1 MTEKMSRE
9 KAEWS
14 PEWLTI
20 REFIHITPVN
30 LFHKEQEEG
39 EKQPEAEQ
47 QLTAE
52 FRRNLHVLVRARFT
66 LETAQE
72 NLTLRLTADDHYKL
86 YVESGFVAEGPAPG
100 YPDHYYYNEIP
111 LGKMEAGEHCFG
123 LHLYYQGLINRVYN
137 SGDLRFAF
145 AAELMDAQGCRIP
158 LRFCYERTDAYSGGT
173 IGYDTQF
180 LENFDSRKFPE
191 GWSSAEFEDA
201 GWKTPAAAEWADYR
215 LYLQPTRMLCGERI
229 KPEKVEIYEDGS
241 IRIDVG
247 EEVAGSL
254 CLTAEG
260 SAGDTVE
267 IFCGEELDESGSV
280 RCEMRCNCSYHEIW
294 TLSDGC
300 CSLEPYDYKG
310 FRYAKLLPGKSVNI
324 RGIFVQT
331 RHYPMEEGAEV
342 TSSEKRLGQI
352 FSICKNAVKY
362 GTQEGYVDCPTREKG
377 QYLGDAVVT
386 AHAQVLLT
394 GETQML
400 LKCIDQFAQ
409 TRAVCP
415 GLLAVAPGG
424 LMQEIADYSL
434 MYPQLLALYYRYTG
448 DAAALLPY
456 YETALG
462 MIRHFAQY
470 ERADGLLMQV
480 ADKWNLVD
488 WPENLRDDYDFAL
501 TRPVVGAGCHNV
513 INALYL
519 GAKKTLNGLARV
531 LGREEPYELEKPVFA
546 YRRAFYRKE
555 TGLLADSETSSHTSL
570 HSNVY
575 ALYFGLLEEAEEA
588 PVIEFLEKRGFSCGV
603 MLSYYLLLALARRGR
618 YESVYRLLLNDSD
631 HGWCN
636 MLREGATTCFEAW
649 GKDQKW
655 NTSLCH
661 PWASAP
667 VPVILEEI
675 AGIHLSPEGG
685 CDFAPHI
692 PKEVDYFHTS
702 VRMRGKTYTVT
713 KQDGEIHAAI
723 DGIEQPKADA
733 K

>member
-1 MTEKMSRE
+1 
-9 KAEWS
+9 
-14 PEWLTI
+14 
-20 REFIHITPVN
+20 
-30 LFHKEQEEG
+30 
-39 EKQPEAEQ
+39 
-47 QLTAE
+47 
-52 FRRNLHVLVRARFT
+52 
-66 LETAQE
+66 
-72 NLTLRLTADDHYKL
+72 
-86 YVESGFVAEGPAPG
+86 
-100 YPDHYYYNEIP
+100 
-111 LGKMEAGEHCFG
+111 
-123 LHLYYQGLINRVYN
+123 
-137 SGDLRFAF
+137 
-145 AAELMDAQGCRIP
+145 
-158 LRFCYERTDAYSGGT
+158 
-173 IGYDTQF
+173 
-180 LENFDSRKFPE
+180 
-191 GWSSAEFEDA
+191 
-201 GWKTPAAAEWADYR
+201 
-215 LYLQPTRMLCGERI
+215 
-229 KPEKVEIYEDGS
+229 
-241 IRIDVG
+241 
-247 EEVAGSL
+247 
-254 CLTAEG
+254 
-260 SAGDTVE
+260 
-267 IFCGEELDESGSV
+267 
-280 RCEMRCNCSYHEIW
+280 
-294 TLSDGC
+294 
-300 CSLEPYDYKG
+300 
-310 FRYAKLLPGKSVNI
+310 
-324 RGIFVQT
+324 
-331 RHYPMEEGAEV
+331 
-342 TSSEKRLGQI
+342 
-352 FSICKNAVKY
+352 
-362 GTQEGYVDCPTREKG
+362 
-377 QYLGDAVVT
+377 
-386 AHAQVLLT
+386 
-394 GETQML
+394 
-400 LKCIDQFAQ
+400 
-409 TRAVCP
+409 
-415 GLLAVAPGG
+415 
-424 LMQEIADYSL
+424 MQEIADYSL

-448 DAAALLPY
+448 NAAALLPY
-456 YETALG
+456 YKTALG

-470 ERADGLLMQV
+470 ERADGLLVQV

-488 WPENLRDDYDFAL
+488 WPENLRDEYDFAL

-692 PKEVDYFHTS
+692 PKKVDYFHAS
-702 VRMRGKTYTVT
+702 VRVRGKMYTVT

-723 DGIEQPKADA
+723 DGIEQSKEM
-733 K
+733 